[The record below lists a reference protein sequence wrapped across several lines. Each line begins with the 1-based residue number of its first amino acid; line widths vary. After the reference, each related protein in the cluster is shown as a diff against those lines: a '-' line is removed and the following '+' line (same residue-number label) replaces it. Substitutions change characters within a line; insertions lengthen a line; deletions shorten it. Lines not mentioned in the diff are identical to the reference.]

1 MLRGTLRNL
10 GWCSTL
16 KKVVDLGIL
25 EQEEMDWTGCSYSE
39 FMRKIIDVPQD
50 TDVKAAVS
58 SYLDIEE
65 DSDIIQRLD
74 WLGLF
79 SGDTVPVEKG
89 SAIDILA
96 ARMIER
102 MSFDEGERDMIV
114 LEHTFEAAYP
124 DGQREKITSTMI
136 DFGIPHGDSAMARTV
151 GLPPAI
157 GTKLIL
163 EGHINLTGVHI
174 PIVPDIYKPLLA
186 ELKSMDIA
194 FTEKKESL

>member
-1 MLRGTLRNL
+1 
-10 GWCSTL
+10 L
-16 KKVVDLGIL
+16 KKIVDLGVL

-39 FMRKIIDVPQD
+39 FMRRIINAAHDA
-50 TDVKAAVS
+50 DVKKAVS
-58 SYLDIEE
+58 SYLNIEE

-74 WLGLF
+74 RLGLF
-79 SGDTVPVEKG
+79 SGDAVPVEKG
-89 SAIDILA
+89 GAIDILA
-96 ARMIER
+96 ARMIEK

-124 DGQREKITSTMI
+124 DGQKEKITSTMI

-163 EGHINLTGVHI
+163 EGDISLTGVHI

-186 ELKSMDIA
+186 ELMSMNIA
-194 FTEKKESL
+194 FTENKEPL